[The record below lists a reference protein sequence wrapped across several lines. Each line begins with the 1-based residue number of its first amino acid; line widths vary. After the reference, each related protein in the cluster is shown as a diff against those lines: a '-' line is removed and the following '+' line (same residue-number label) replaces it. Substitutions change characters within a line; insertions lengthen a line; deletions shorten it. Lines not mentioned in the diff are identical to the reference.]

1 MTAAELLDAIAV
13 PLAADPS
20 FPPGWF
26 GGYLARRR
34 PGLLKLI
41 EEHIFHGSCCS
52 SCAAGASCESA
63 CTGEACDVAEPEHEQ
78 EARADEEETR
88 LEQSVEDDDD
98 DEIPDPAGPAAR
110 RFKAIQQELRRVR
123 GPLSRLITRAKEE
136 GVWRDYL
143 LGRPSK
149 SQAKDRIRRELSQGP
164 GGLRELRDRLWELE
178 RELVEAAPLLT
189 AAQVA
194 ALNLSP
200 TKVKLLNR
208 IIERPVEV
216 GDFEVRA
223 GNLAVLKAAGY
234 IVQQG
239 KPRQYVATAAGI
251 AAAEARRPKRRTLP
265 ELPPAPTRGPAQ
277 VRLSEPTAELLRY
290 VSEQLRT
297 PGSREPFY
305 HAPAAGT
312 VPRDS
317 LLVVRGLLA
326 RRPSSEEARA
336 ALLALDQEL
345 STGTPA
351 DKPLLRCGFPGC
363 SEFRTIDNLTRT
375 TGAGEL
381 VLCEKHGGSARPAAP
396 APPPPTRTPPPRPAE
411 TETPAPPPPPP
422 MAPAAPGVAPRRPSA
437 GGDPLRF
444 QQCGGSLC
452 VTTAGDLPRRRFNEY
467 VALMK
472 NLREVYR
479 GRYAEEWN
487 GERNANVFALDKTS
501 EIYEQLVKAGF
512 APQGTGTV
520 PGPSR
525 AKPRI
530 RLSLA
535 HGGDAIKVS
544 LVDRLGEDGYWKY
557 KDILEGAIA
566 TPIKTDAGAYLV
578 EPELINGVGN
588 LLTAQGWEVEGDAA
602 TKEVLARVERALA
615 EEARVYRQKE
625 AAAAQYIDRRIAA
638 LAQMGIAVPD
648 YQREGA
654 LWLASHGAAVLGDVM
669 GLGKTMQILLALPPG
684 AAAVVFGKVAAKR
697 AFREDVPRFRRLR
710 LPGDPDPE
718 LIFLKGTA
726 GFRWPQ
732 PGQILVGS
740 WASLP
745 EANKA
750 TPPPLGVILI
760 ADEAHELKNPKATR
774 TQRFRALSR
783 AVLHAAH
790 GRVYQLTGS
799 PYKNPKADAKV
810 VSKDLWEL
818 LENAELG
825 TARYGTIKRFDALS
839 GKPEGNRLLA
849 SAMLRRDRSVLKS
862 SVQLLHQ
869 TIPVDLAV
877 EAARVLDAAMPF
889 LEEFE
894 QGVIQ
899 QAIQLSVERRRVVFA
914 EISKAR
920 KTLAVAKIPAMV
932 EIVEEH
938 EEEGEP
944 LLVFSAHLE
953 PVQLL
958 EKRPGWAAIHGG
970 TSEARRDQIVTAFQQ
985 GKYKGLALTIGAGGT
1000 SLNLTYAHYALFVD
1014 QDWTTAGND
1023 QAEYRILRFTQTRDC
1038 IIKIL
1043 VANHPMDQRVQAL
1056 LAFKQRE
1063 IAKALGK
1070 VSADLSLAQKPTEPV
1085 AINLAAPRDFNRPQP
1100 PQPPPPPPPSYAPTR
1115 GSSSSASSDGGG
1127 ASGRAAAAPTP
1138 WGRSEPAAA
1147 PTPGRRGRHPA
1158 ETPLEQWA
1166 ANAVVQLTAM
1176 DPDKAG
1182 LINMAGWNST
1192 DGEFG
1197 ASLAA
1202 QLQRGG
1208 GLTDKQWEM
1217 AIKISRKYHRQIGAP
1232 PDAPPKVKKTRA
1244 KAKPMKASA

>member
-13 PLAADPS
+13 PLAVDPS

-26 GGYLARRR
+26 GKFLARKR
-34 PGLLKLI
+34 PGILKLI

-52 SCAAGASCESA
+52 SCAAGASCEST
-63 CTGEACDVAEPEHEQ
+63 CTGDACDVEEHEH

-88 LEQSVEDDDD
+88 LEQSVEDDDED
-98 DEIPDPAGPAAR
+98 DEIPDPASPAAR
-110 RFKAIQQELRRVR
+110 RFKAIQQELRQVR
-123 GPLSRLITRAKEE
+123 GPLSRLIKRAKDE

-164 GGLRELRDRLWELE
+164 GGLRELRARLWELE
-178 RELVEAAPLLT
+178 RELVEAAPPLT

-194 ALNLSP
+194 ALSLSP

-208 IIERPVEV
+208 IIESQDRGVEV

-234 IVQQG
+234 ITQRG

-251 AAAEARRPKRRTLP
+251 AAAEARRPKRR
-265 ELPPAPTRGPAQ
+265 
-277 VRLSEPTAELLRY
+277 
-290 VSEQLRT
+290 
-297 PGSREPFY
+297 
-305 HAPAAGT
+305 
-312 VPRDS
+312 
-317 LLVVRGLLA
+317 
-326 RRPSSEEARA
+326 
-336 ALLALDQEL
+336 
-345 STGTPA
+345 
-351 DKPLLRCGFPGC
+351 
-363 SEFRTIDNLTRT
+363 
-375 TGAGEL
+375 
-381 VLCEKHGGSARPAAP
+381 
-396 APPPPTRTPPPRPAE
+396 
-411 TETPAPPPPPP
+411 
-422 MAPAAPGVAPRRPSA
+422 
-437 GGDPLRF
+437 
-444 QQCGGSLC
+444 
-452 VTTAGDLPRRRFNEY
+452 
-467 VALMK
+467 
-472 NLREVYR
+472 
-479 GRYAEEWN
+479 
-487 GERNANVFALDKTS
+487 
-501 EIYEQLVKAGF
+501 
-512 APQGTGTV
+512 
-520 PGPSR
+520 
-525 AKPRI
+525 
-530 RLSLA
+530 
-535 HGGDAIKVS
+535 
-544 LVDRLGEDGYWKY
+544 
-557 KDILEGAIA
+557 
-566 TPIKTDAGAYLV
+566 
-578 EPELINGVGN
+578 
-588 LLTAQGWEVEGDAA
+588 
-602 TKEVLARVERALA
+602 
-615 EEARVYRQKE
+615 
-625 AAAAQYIDRRIAA
+625 
-638 LAQMGIAVPD
+638 
-648 YQREGA
+648 
-654 LWLASHGAAVLGDVM
+654 
-669 GLGKTMQILLALPPG
+669 
-684 AAAVVFGKVAAKR
+684 VAAKR

-726 GFRWPQ
+726 GFRWPE

-745 EANKA
+745 EVNKA
-750 TPPPLGVILI
+750 PPPPFGVILI

-774 TQRFRALSR
+774 TQRFRSLSH

-799 PYKNPKADAKV
+799 PYKNPKADAKII
-810 VSKDLWEL
+810 SKDLWEL

-849 SAMLRRDRSVLKS
+849 SAMLRRDRSVLAS
-862 SVQLLHQ
+862 NVQLLHQ
-869 TIPVDLAV
+869 TIPVDLTA
-877 EAARVLDAAMPF
+877 EAARSLDAAMPF

-894 QGVIQ
+894 QGIIL
-899 QAIQLSVERRRVVFA
+899 QAIKLSEERRRVVFA

-920 KTLAVAKIPAMV
+920 KALAIAKIPAMV

-953 PVQLL
+953 PVRLL

-970 TSEARRDQIVTAFQQ
+970 TSEAQRDKIVTEFQQ

-1023 QAEYRILRFTQTRDC
+1023 QAEYRILRFTQTKDC

-1085 AINLAAPRDFNRPQP
+1085 AINLAAPREFSRPQP
-1100 PQPPPPPPPSYAPTR
+1100 QLPPPPPPPPPPSW
-1115 GSSSSASSDGGG
+1115 GSNSSSGG
-1127 ASGRAAAAPTP
+1127 ASGRAVPTPPPTP
-1138 WGRSEPAAA
+1138 WGRSEPAAER
-1147 PTPGRRGRHPA
+1147 TPGRRGRRAA

-1197 ASLAA
+1197 ASLAE

-1208 GLTDKQWEM
+1208 GLSDKQWES